1 MLRLIN
7 FKMNISFTS
16 IQLFPGD
23 QNLCQGLDLIVVVLM
38 INQIAQILFRL
49 NKYLNVIIIYSLT
62 YN

>member
-16 IQLFPGD
+16 IQLFLGD
-23 QNLCQGLDLIVVVLM
+23 QNLCQELDLIVVVLM